1 MKDTESE
8 RGMALMAVASRRQEA
23 DTVHSQESVQR
34 ATGLSYRQ
42 LIWRRFKRH
51 RMARGTLWFLIMIY
65 VVSVVATEF
74 FAPYLLTDELDGY
87 ENHPP
92 QRVHFVDREGRFH
105 LRPFVYGYE
114 KRTNTETYTIE
125 FVALYGEQYSIHF
138 LVAGDAKY
146 RLLGFLPIKSNL
158 HLVGVREGYLVLFGT
173 DKFGRDMLSRVLFGG
188 RVSLTVGWAG
198 VMISVILGVIIGI
211 GSGYAG
217 GIADNL
223 IQRAI
228 EIVRSVPTIPLW
240 MALSIAL
247 PAEWSP
253 IQVYFGITVILSFT
267 GWTSVAR
274 VLRGMV
280 LSLRERQFVL
290 AARNLGASH
299 SRIIR
304 VHLIPSCLTYIIVV
318 VTLAVPGMILGE
330 TALSFLGLGIRPP
343 MTSWG
348 ALLSEAQSV
357 NRLLNH
363 PWYIIPA
370 VFVVV
375 VVLAFNFLGDGIR
388 DATDPFAEK

>member
-1 MKDTESE
+1 M
-8 RGMALMAVASRRQEA
+8 
-23 DTVHSQESVQR
+23 
-34 ATGLSYRQ
+34 
-42 LIWRRFKRH
+42 
-51 RMARGTLWFLIMIY
+51 WFLIVSY
-65 VVSVVATEF
+65 LVSVVATEF
-74 FAPYLLTDELDGY
+74 FAPYLLTEELKGY

-92 QRVHFVDREGRFH
+92 QRIHFVDSEGIFH

-114 KRTNTETYTIE
+114 KRANKETYTIT
-125 FVALYGEQYSIHF
+125 FVPLYDEQYHIHLF
-138 LVAGDAKY
+138 VMRGDRY
-146 RLLGFLPIKSNL
+146 RLLGFLPIESNL
-158 HLVGVREGYLVLFGT
+158 HLIGVKEGYLVLFGT

-188 RVSLTVGWAG
+188 RVSLTVGWVG
-198 VMISVILGVIIGI
+198 VMISVILGVVIGI

-217 GIADNL
+217 GVADNL
-223 IQRAI
+223 IQRVI

-247 PAEWSP
+247 PPEWSP

-304 VHLIPSCLTYIIVV
+304 VHLIPSCMTYIIVV
-318 VTLAVPGMILGE
+318 VTLAIPGMILGE

-370 VFVVV
+370 GFVVV

-388 DATDPFAEK
+388 DAADPFSEK

>member
-1 MKDTESE
+1 MSGDLAAKNGVTDAATLQ
-8 RGMALMAVASRRQEA
+8 AQ
-23 DTVHSQESVQR
+23 DSVQR
-34 ATGLSYRQ
+34 AVGLSYRQ

-51 RMARGTLWFLIMIY
+51 RLAQATLWFLIVIY
-65 VVSVVATEF
+65 LVSVLATEF
-74 FAPYLLTDELDGY
+74 FAPYLLTEELVGY

-92 QRVHFVDREGRFH
+92 QRIHFVDRDGRFH
-105 LRPFVYGYE
+105 LRPFVYGFQ
-114 KRTNTETYTIE
+114 KIANQETYSIE
-125 FVALYGEQYSIHF
+125 FVPLYEQYPIHL
-138 LVAGDAKY
+138 LVQRGASY
-146 RLLGFLPIKSNL
+146 RLLGFLPIRSKL
-158 HLVGVREGYLVLFGT
+158 HLFGVKEGYLVLFGT

-188 RVSLTVGWAG
+188 RISLTVGWVG
-198 VMISVILGVIIGI
+198 VMISVVLGVIIGI

-217 GIADNL
+217 GITDNL

-247 PAEWSP
+247 PPEWSP
-253 IQVYFGITVILSFT
+253 IQTYFGITVILSFT

-290 AARNLGASH
+290 AARNLGAGH
-299 SRIIR
+299 GRIIR

-370 VFVVV
+370 GFVVV

-388 DATDPFAEK
+388 DAADPFSEK